1 MAGRVVVMLIC
12 CNPIKKY
19 KISGLYHFYKMLLM
33 PLSGAGL
40 LYSFIV
46 ESGLPEEMNILS
58 PDQIFLVR
66 HILLN
71 SYTNLCKYNTNTKPC
86 RRILK

>member
-1 MAGRVVVMLIC
+1 
-12 CNPIKKY
+12 
-19 KISGLYHFYKMLLM
+19 M

-46 ESGLPEEMNILS
+46 DSGLPEEMYILS
-58 PDQIFLVR
+58 PDQIFLER

-71 SYTNLCKYNTNTKPC
+71 SYTNLCKYNTNTKPD